1 MDEEAIKKMIKDYGF
16 DGIAADMAFRLASE
30 VERETR
36 HNYFRLMQNANNAA
50 SSREITARELDK
62 FVWDKSRERLAAKD
76 NATLNNE
83 ACDSERKLCSRGEH
97 RIVEDDCGSAICVKC
112 NKDFGWYCQI
122 STKHF
127 CEYADDEACIHC
139 GAPEER
145 Q

>member
-1 MDEEAIKKMIKDYGF
+1 MDDEAIKKMVRDYGF

-36 HNYFRLMQNANNAA
+36 HNYFRLIQNANNAA

-83 ACDSERKLCSRGEH
+83 ACDSESQAARER
-97 RIVEDDCGSAICVKC
+97 RTRCG
-112 NKDFGWYCQI
+112 
-122 STKHF
+122 
-127 CEYADDEACIHC
+127 
-139 GAPEER
+139 
-145 Q
+145 

>member
-1 MDEEAIKKMIKDYGF
+1 MDEEAIKKMVKDYGF
-16 DGIAADMAFRLASE
+16 EGIAADIAFRLASE

-83 ACDSERKLCSRGEH
+83 ACDSERRSR
-97 RIVEDDCGSAICVKC
+97 
-112 NKDFGWYCQI
+112 
-122 STKHF
+122 
-127 CEYADDEACIHC
+127 
-139 GAPEER
+139 
-145 Q
+145 

>member
-1 MDEEAIKKMIKDYGF
+1 MNEEAIKKMVKDYGF
-16 DGIAADMAFRLASE
+16 AGLAADMAFQLASE

-62 FVWDKSRERLAAKD
+62 FVWDKSQERLAAKD
-76 NATLNNE
+76 NSTLNND
-83 ACDSERKLCSRGEH
+83 ACDSERKISQVRKGLG
-97 RIVEDDCGSAICVKC
+97 
-112 NKDFGWYCQI
+112 YCHI
-122 STKHF
+122 SPKHF
-127 CEYADDEACIHC
+127 CEYAGDELCIHC